1 MAEERRG
8 HARLLVAVDAKVK
21 PLGNARWT
29 TCKVKEMSRGGACLS
44 VSETVGGPGD
54 HIEIQLPGQKPEGL
68 VLEAEI
74 VREDMLEYEINAKFL
89 PKDPTQQQELESLF
103 AVLLT
108 RHGGGRRAHVRIA
121 YRLDVQYGNEAE
133 LKGILEDISE
143 SGFLM
148 ITVDTVPKMGQSVTV
163 AITLPDESLLPFKAR
178 VVRHEAISTESE
190 PAQWVGLQFKELST
204 DSKKRIRT
212 LLNRLMSLEYG
223 SPMDGQ

>member
-1 MAEERRG
+1 
-8 HARLLVAVDAKVK
+8 
-21 PLGNARWT
+21 
-29 TCKVKEMSRGGACLS
+29 MSRGGACLS

-89 PKDPTQQQELESLF
+89 PKNSAQQAEMESLF
-103 AVLLT
+103 AVLLS

-121 YRLDVQYGNEAE
+121 YRLDVQYGSEAE

-148 ITVDTVPKMGQSVTV
+148 ITLDTMLEMNQSVTV
-163 AITLPDESLLPFKAR
+163 VITLPDESLLPFRAQ
-178 VVRHEAISTESE
+178 VVRRETISTGSE
-190 PAQWVGLQFKELST
+190 PANWVGLQFREL
-204 DSKKRIRT
+204 DADGKKRIRVS
-212 LLNRLMSLEYG
+212 LNRLMSFG
-223 SPMDGQ
+223 

>member
-21 PLGNARWT
+21 PLGNAQWT

-89 PKDPTQQQELESLF
+89 PKNSAQQAEMESLF
-103 AVLLT
+103 AVLLS

-121 YRLDVQYGNEAE
+121 YRLDVQYGSEAE

-148 ITVDTVPKMGQSVTV
+148 ITLDTMLEMNQSVTV
-163 AITLPDESLLPFKAR
+163 VITLPDESLLPFRAQ
-178 VVRHEAISTESE
+178 VVRRETISTGSE
-190 PAQWVGLQFKELST
+190 PANWVGLQFREL
-204 DSKKRIRT
+204 DADGKKRIRVS
-212 LLNRLMSLEYG
+212 LNRLMSFG
-223 SPMDGQ
+223 